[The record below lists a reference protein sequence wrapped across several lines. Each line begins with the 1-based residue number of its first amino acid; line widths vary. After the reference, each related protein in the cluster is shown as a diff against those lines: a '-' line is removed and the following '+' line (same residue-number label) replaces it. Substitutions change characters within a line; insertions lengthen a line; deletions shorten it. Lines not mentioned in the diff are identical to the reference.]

1 MAKALTVTCRGGFS
15 LASSLL
21 PIENVPAR
29 MLTISGQFAQS
40 RFSVRPGGEAVG
52 GGKAAVRTGGC
63 AGAGGGA
70 GRSTGSGG
78 GGRRGRR
85 GRRRGRADG
94 GRRGGRGRRG
104 EHHRFGWCWDR

>member
-40 RFSVRPGGEAVG
+40 RFSVGPGGEGVG
-52 GGKAAVRTGGC
+52 SGKAAVRTGGC
-63 AGAGGGA
+63 AGARAEVGA
-70 GRSTGSGG
+70 GSTTGSGG
-78 GGRRGRR
+78 AGTGRVGADAQAGGAATG
-85 GRRRGRADG
+85 
-94 GRRGGRGRRG
+94 
-104 EHHRFGWCWDR
+104 

>member
-15 LASSLL
+15 LASALL

-40 RFSVRPGGEAVG
+40 RFSVGPGGEGVG

-63 AGAGGGA
+63 AGAGAGVGAGSTTGSGGA
-70 GRSTGSGG
+70 GRGSVGAGG
-78 GGRRGRR
+78 GAG
-85 GRRRGRADG
+85 AAAT
-94 GRRGGRGRRG
+94 
-104 EHHRFGWCWDR
+104 GWGC